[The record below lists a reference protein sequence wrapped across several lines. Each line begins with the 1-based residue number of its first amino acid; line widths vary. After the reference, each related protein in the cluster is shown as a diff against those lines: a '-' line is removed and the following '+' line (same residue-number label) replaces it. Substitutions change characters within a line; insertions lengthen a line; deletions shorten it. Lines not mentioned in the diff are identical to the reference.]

1 MVGMKPT
8 FDNKSKRE
16 RWGRPPE
23 VVDKNKPT
31 VGKPLKIGS
40 KVVAAPAPVQPLPP
54 STVTAAPS
62 AAPMEPVE
70 VLRGQATSKRVRQPA
85 DIGFKLFGHIDAS
98 ALKVSRTIERLAGH
112 LLGIPKNAF
121 EFALLWPGSIR
132 SLAAVHAVATISKW
146 HEGDKGGARTLVYP
160 ARANIFQDLNHVLI
174 DRIAL
179 AKLFAGLCEP
189 GRGEPPN
196 SRIVVSCPEKDTFFT
211 ALRSVRS
218 ADGTELQP
226 TIGEVLPHYYSDQE
240 FLGWKSCEGDLLKNL
255 KTRLGDVHYT
265 KALSTGAISRMG
277 MPENAPDAI
286 FGLGWRTPQ
295 EDIEN
300 ALKALKKLGSPNT
313 ILVDVTR
320 AARKNNPK
328 WVRTTVRFLEAVVGV
343 WPTDRPGVCIVA
355 DEPFIRNQLLQ
366 ELARRTTKGDT
377 QAARISQA
385 GLVMSGH
392 PCWTVR
398 DGFVAENFIE
408 PLSPTPKEIRVT
420 FTDTHA
426 AELIAQVDKLRST
439 APDQSG
445 QDLLSEVS
453 RYLSRLASLPSST
466 RVLMDWLDQTGVPM
480 AVRELYTWPTYRSK
494 LQRLLAEP
502 DFAEKIRLERII
514 KKCDTLWADYANGT
528 PFARHLAKLIEEHTG
543 GIEKCCVVFT
553 KPTSRRLAERYFET
567 YDGYPEGAGFE
578 VLKDCVRM
586 VVSGSLDAE
595 LGSRKN
601 ETIIFAGLDEI
612 SIRTLILDERIS
624 SPAYLL
630 LTRRNAAY
638 LKATLRSIDQ
648 LPAFSELGLRV
659 KPLLKQLPDF
669 PDEARALFTR
679 EDFVLPTFSFEQ
691 GLSAAASEDDS
702 RDPDAWEIVLEDSSS
717 IRRSPGARV
726 YVHEPLY
733 GYTQTRGFRGVEVR
747 SLQPGQRLFV
757 MSGELRELTEAS
769 LKDAGIDISHDK
781 QFEAS
786 LRQYHNRILRAIDE
800 TLTGKNTL
808 DQARELRQRILSGS
822 DAPKGLPAEGSIKSW
837 LNVATLLTAKF
848 EDLTSQAPRQAEHF
862 KAFAKAI
869 GFSDIETVYFWK
881 AVIQPLRGARR
892 ADGRRIS
899 DAYADM
905 LLEPESAVVHNRMK
919 PEVVEYLFSRAEEN
933 VYTIEAIK
941 KPVSEEPHA

>member
-1 MVGMKPT
+1 MKPT
-8 FDNKSKRE
+8 FGNQSKRG
-16 RWGRPPE
+16 RWERPPDP
-23 VVDKNKPT
+23 VDKNKHA
-31 VGKPLKIGS
+31 VGKLLKIGS
-40 KVVAAPAPVQPLPP
+40 KGTPAAPEAPP
-54 STVTAAPS
+54 APS
-62 AAPMEPVE
+62 GESEKPVE
-70 VLRGQATSKRVRQPA
+70 PSVLSFPAEKRVRRPA
-85 DIGFKLFGHIDAS
+85 AIGFRLFRDIDA
-98 ALKVSRTIERLAGH
+98 AAIKVSRTIEHLAGH
-112 LLGIPKNAF
+112 LLKIPAGAF

-132 SLAAVHAVATISKW
+132 SLASIHAVATISRW
-146 HEGDKGGARTLVYP
+146 HEGDKRGVRTLVYP
-160 ARANIFQDLNHVLI
+160 ARANVFQDLNHAHI

-179 AKLFAGLCEP
+179 AKLFAALCEP
-189 GRGEPPN
+189 GRGEPSNPK
-196 SRIVVSCPEKDTFFT
+196 VTVPCPEKDSFFT
-211 ALRSVRS
+211 SLRSVRS

-226 TIGEVLPHYYSDQE
+226 TIGEVLPHYFSDQE
-240 FLGWKSCEGDLLKNL
+240 FLGWKSCEDDLLKNL
-255 KTRLGDVHYT
+255 KTRLGDVNHT
-265 KALSTGAISRMG
+265 RALSTGAIPQLG
-277 MPENAPDAI
+277 APEYAPDAI
-286 FGLGWRTPQ
+286 FALGWRTSQ
-295 EDIEN
+295 EDIE
-300 ALKALKKLGSPNT
+300 KALKSLKKLSSPNC
-313 ILVDVTR
+313 ILIDLTR
-320 AARKNNPK
+320 SARKNNLK
-328 WVRTTVRFLEAVVGV
+328 WVRSTVRFLETVVDV
-343 WPTDRPGVCIVA
+343 WQVNRPGVCIVA
-355 DEPFIRNQLLQ
+355 DEPFVKNQLLQ
-366 ELARRTTKGDT
+366 ELARRATKGDT

-385 GLVMSGH
+385 GLAAKGFL
-392 PCWTVR
+392 CGTVR
-398 DGFVAENFIE
+398 AGFVAEDYVE
-408 PLSPTPKEIRVT
+408 PLCPTHKELRV
-420 FTDTHA
+420 FYTDTHA
-426 AELIAQVDKLRST
+426 AELVAQVDKLRST
-439 APDQSG
+439 APDQRS

-494 LQRLLAEP
+494 LHRLLTEP
-502 DFAEKIRLERII
+502 DFAEKVRLERII

-528 PFARHLAKLIEEHTG
+528 PFARHLANLIEEHTG
-543 GIEKCCVVFT
+543 GTEKCCVVFT

-612 SIRTLILDERIS
+612 SIRSLILDERIS

-638 LKATLRSIDQ
+638 LKATLRAIDQ
-648 LPAFSELGLRV
+648 LPAFSDLGLRV

-669 PDEARALFTR
+669 PDDARALFTR

-691 GLSAAASEDDS
+691 GLSAAVSEDDS
-702 RDPDAWEIVLEDSSS
+702 KDPDAWDIVLEDSSS
-717 IRRSPGARV
+717 IRRSPGARLYV
-726 YVHEPLY
+726 YEPLY

-781 QFEAS
+781 QFETS

-800 TLTGKNTL
+800 TFPGKNTL
-808 DQARELRQRILSGS
+808 DQARELRQRILSGT

-837 LNVATLLTAKF
+837 LNVASLLTAKF
-848 EDLTSQAPRQAEHF
+848 EDLTSKAPRQADHF

-869 GFSDIETVYFWK
+869 GFSDIEAVYFWK

-905 LLEPESAVVHNRMK
+905 LLEPESAVVHNKMK

-941 KPVSEEPHA
+941 KPVSEESYA

>member
-1 MVGMKPT
+1 MKPT
-8 FDNKSKRE
+8 PLEKMPKLTRYEQQQAE
-16 RWGRPPE
+16 R
-23 VVDKNKPT
+23 DK
-31 VGKPLKIGS
+31 LKNNIARLSRIGS
-40 KVVAAPAPVQPLPP
+40 K
-54 STVTAAPS
+54 PS
-62 AAPMEPVE
+62 AAMQDAPRSSSAEAGKNEPMAQESSVAKEPIR
-70 VLRGQATSKRVRQPA
+70 LPA
-85 DIGFKLFGHIDAS
+85 IGFNLFRDIDGAP
-98 ALKVSRTIERLAGH
+98 LKVSKTIEQLAGH
-112 LLGIPKNAF
+112 LIRVPKGAF
-121 EFALLWPGSIR
+121 EFSLMWPGSIR
-132 SLAAVHAVATISKW
+132 SLASVHAVATMSRW
-146 HEGDKGGARTLVYP
+146 HEGDKGGVRTLVYP
-160 ARANIFQDLNHVLI
+160 ARANIFQDLNNVLI

-179 AKLFAGLCEP
+179 AKLFASLCEP

-196 SRIVVSCPEKDTFFT
+196 PRVVVSCPEKDTFFT
-211 ALRSVRS
+211 SLRSVRS

-240 FLGWKSCEGDLLKNL
+240 FRGWKSCEGDLLKNL
-255 KTRLGDVHYT
+255 KTRLGDIHNT

-277 MPENAPDAI
+277 MPEHAPDAI
-286 FGLGWRTPQ
+286 FGLGWRTSQ
-295 EDIEN
+295 EDIVK
-300 ALKALKKLGSPNT
+300 ALKALKKLGSPNC

-328 WVRTTVRFLEAVVGV
+328 WVRTTARFLEDVVEA

-355 DEPFIRNQLLQ
+355 DEPFIRSQLLQ
-366 ELARRTTKGDT
+366 ELARRATKGT
-377 QAARISQA
+377 PHATTLQQVA
-385 GLVMSGH
+385 LPMTGH
-392 PCWTVR
+392 PCWTVKE
-398 DGFVAENFIE
+398 GFVAKGFIE
-408 PLSPTPKEIRVT
+408 PLTPTAKEVHVA

-426 AELIAQVDKLRST
+426 AELIAQVDKLKST
-439 APDQSG
+439 APDQSS
-445 QDLLSEVS
+445 QDLLAEVS

-494 LQRLLAEP
+494 LHRLLTAP
-502 DFAEKIRLERII
+502 DFAEKVRLERII

-543 GIEKCCVVFT
+543 GTEKCCVVFT
-553 KPTSRRLAERYFET
+553 KPTARRLAERYFET

-612 SIRTLILDERIS
+612 SIRSLILDERIS

-638 LKATLRSIDQ
+638 LKTTLRSIDQ
-648 LPAFSELGLRV
+648 LPAFSDLGLRV

-669 PDEARALFTR
+669 PDDVRANFTR
-679 EDFVLPTFSFEQ
+679 EDFVLPSFSFEQ
-691 GLSAAASEDDS
+691 GLSAAVSEDDS
-702 RDPDAWEIVLEDSSS
+702 KDPDAWELVLEDSSS
-717 IRRSPGARV
+717 IRRSPTARV

-733 GYTQTRGFRGVEVR
+733 GYTKTRGFRGVEVS
-747 SLQPGQRLFV
+747 SLQVGQRLFV

-781 QFEAS
+781 QFETS
-786 LRQYHNRILRAIDE
+786 LRQYHNRILQAVAE
-800 TLTGKNTL
+800 TLPGKNLL
-808 DQARELRQRILSGS
+808 DQARELRQRILNSPG
-822 DAPKGLPAEGSIKSW
+822 APKGLPAEGSIRSW
-837 LNVATLLTAKF
+837 LNVAALLSAKF
-848 EDLTSQAPRQAEHF
+848 EDLTSQAPRQADHF

-869 GFSDIETVYFWK
+869 GFSDIEIVYFWK

-899 DAYADM
+899 EAYADM
-905 LLEPESAVVHNRMK
+905 LLEPESAVVHNKMK

-941 KPVSEEPHA
+941 KPVPEETHV